1 MDYIKTFPINDD
13 PELFGLHP
21 NADIT
26 FAQSQTY
33 KCLSTLLLLQPKMVG
48 GAASSQEEVTNAV
61 SKNILE
67 QMPKLFDLDLISQ
80 RFLIQLIQ
88 GDGTSEVFREQVNI
102 FHWNLECSLVVQ
114 TLFPKYFGLLI
125 FK

>member
-1 MDYIKTFPINDD
+1 MQLPTTSLFIDYMDYIKTFPINDD

-48 GAASSQEEVTNAV
+48 GAASSQEEVTTAV

-67 QMPKLFDLDLISQ
+67 QMPKLFNLDLISQ
-80 RFLIQLIQ
+80 RFLIQLIYHHKILYNHLA
-88 GDGTSEVFREQVNI
+88 GTQ
-102 FHWNLECSLVVQ
+102 CCMKSL
-114 TLFPKYFGLLI
+114 
-125 FK
+125 